1 METIGSLQLWSLLE
15 NSEKAEPASNTKVRA
30 GKGHLVSSFLEL
42 AQKVA
47 ELQFRNRD
55 YVFLFRGQRH
65 DHKNRQ
71 GNTSLRPTL
80 LREASTKERFEILR
94 SAEDLLVK
102 EYRLTGRDR
111 LARHQALRWSILQH
125 YKVCDTPLLDVTQSL
140 RIAAS
145 FASENA
151 ISEAYVYALGV
162 PNISGAITASA
173 EAGIEVIRLSSVCPP
188 EAVKPHIQEG
198 YLLSEYP
205 ELSGASQKRH
215 YENYELDFA
224 LRLIAKFRFMPGPF
238 WEANSAFPIV
248 PRSALYP
255 AGRYDPLLEICESI
269 KQQMMQSA

>member
-15 NSEKAEPASNTKVRA
+15 NSEKAETSSNTRVRA
-30 GKGHLVSSFLEL
+30 GNGHLVASFLEL

-65 DHKNRQ
+65 DYRNRQ
-71 GNTSLRPTL
+71 GNTSLRPSL
-80 LREASTKERFEILR
+80 LRERSSNESFERLR
-94 SAEDLLVK
+94 AAEDLLVR
-102 EYRLTGRDR
+102 EYKLTGRDR

-151 ISEAYVYALGV
+151 TAEAYVYALGV

-188 EAVKPHIQEG
+188 EAVRPHIQEG

-205 ELSGASQKRH
+205 ELSDSSQKKH
-215 YENYELDFA
+215 YDNSELDFA
-224 LRLIAKFRFMPGPF
+224 LRLVAKFRFLPGPF

-255 AGRYDPLLEICESI
+255 AGRHDPLLEICERI
-269 KQQMMQSA
+269 KQQLS